1 MSDRLMNKHLS
12 DRTDEHGVAVINSLG
27 SGRRHNSKPS
37 TKDGPPALSPEIRAA
52 IEATVKR
59 LYVDANVEAFSIE
72 EFCLRYGVG
81 RQLAYDEIK
90 AGRLV
95 AVKAGGS
102 RRTLIRRVAAERW
115 IETSPTI
122 KPASGEAA

>member
-1 MSDRLMNKHLS
+1 MNKHLS

-81 RQLAYDEIK
+81 RQLAYDEIN

-95 AVKAGGS
+95 AHKPNEC
-102 RRTLIRRVAAERW
+102 RRTLIRRVDAERW
-115 IETSPTI
+115 IEGSPTY
-122 KPASGEAA
+122 KPAGSDTAA

>member
-1 MSDRLMNKHLS
+1 
-12 DRTDEHGVAVINSLG
+12 VAVINSLA

-37 TKDGPPALSPEIRAA
+37 DERRAARLSPEIRAA

-102 RRTLIRRVAAERW
+102 RRTLIRRVAANAG
-115 IETSPTI
+115 S
-122 KPASGEAA
+122 KPRRRSSRHRAKLLSRRTPSHGSC